1 MATQELKD
9 LIDSLPDIAKY
20 KYPGAECYA
29 FNSEKDNYVWVLL
42 DTGELV
48 IADARVNYN
57 GVPFLK
63 TFLKRELGD
72 DVTCLGRG
80 VIHK

>member
-29 FNSEKDNYVWVLL
+29 FNSGKDNYVRVLL

-48 IADARVNYN
+48 IAAGSYTKESYVEE
-57 GVPFLK
+57 V
-63 TFLKRELGD
+63 REK
-72 DVTCLGRG
+72 
-80 VIHK
+80 VIGTGIFHGGQK